1 MPASG
6 TKFLALATASALGAL
21 LAVTVTPA
29 AEANDG
35 QRATTTDAAL
45 LAHAKKV
52 APLNAVANAL
62 GDQGRGAFA
71 DTYSDQHVDE
81 DGGFVTLLATDNT
94 RAAKLIAAAKHA
106 HPTINTA
113 LIRVQH
119 AEFSRKVLDREIDKI
134 FPLGAV
140 KDASKEVYYGASP
153 NADGSGITVEVKPSA
168 LRRVKAAQGTR
179 LDGIPVTYVPGK
191 IKRATSWRWN
201 DSRPQIGGDV
211 LIGNNRKPGY
221 VSQCTAGI
229 AAENSHGRDYLIT
242 AAHCFPNGA
251 GVYGEGGRTAGHWT
265 YTKGKYFG
273 KVTSTKDGWDA
284 QLIDSGLYNGRGFN
298 SDEADTPTGKW
309 YAVNNVAYSYKG
321 QRVCQDGARS
331 FYNHQGVPCGITTVN
346 DDYRYRISWSD
357 GSLHNVR
364 GVQGKG
370 SYTGT
375 EGDSG
380 GLVFTVN
387 DSRRR
392 QARGIVSAGDGPGE
406 IEWTEATDILHSF
419 SLKLNPHQ

>member
-1 MPASG
+1 MPGSR
-6 TKFLALATASALGAL
+6 TKLLALTTASALGAL
-21 LAVTVTPA
+21 LAVIVTPT

-35 QRATTTDAAL
+35 QRATSTDAAL

-81 DGGFVTLLATDNT
+81 EGGFVTLLATDNT

-106 HPTINTA
+106 HPAINTA

-119 AEFSRKVLDREIDKI
+119 ADFSRKALDREIDKI

-140 KDASKEVYYGASP
+140 KDASKEVYLGASP
-153 NADGSGITVEVKPSA
+153 KADGSGITVEVKPNA
-168 LRRVKAAQGTR
+168 LRRVKAAQGNR
-179 LDGIPVTYVPGK
+179 LDGIPVTYVSGK
-191 IKRATSWRWN
+191 IKTATSWRWN

-211 LIGNNRKPGY
+211 LVGDARKPGY
-221 VSQCTAGI
+221 ANHCTAGI

-242 AAHCFPNGA
+242 AAHCYPNGA
-251 GVYGEGGRTAGHWT
+251 GVYGEGARTGDWNNP
-265 YTKGKYFG
+265 TKSHYFG
-273 KVTSTKDGWDA
+273 KISGTKDGWDA

-298 SDEADTPTGKW
+298 SDEADTPSGKW
-309 YAVNNVAYSYKG
+309 YAVNNYAYSYNG
-321 QRVCQDGARS
+321 QTVCQDGAHS
-331 FYNHQGVPCGITTVN
+331 YYDGKGVPCGIKTTS
-346 DDYRYRISWSD
+346 DDYRYTIQWDD
-357 GSLHNVR
+357 GSTHRVR

-370 SYTGT
+370 SYTCT
-375 EGDSG
+375 QGDSG

-387 DSRRR
+387 DRTHR
-392 QARGIVSAGDGPGE
+392 QARGIVSANRGTRE
-406 IEWTEATDILHSF
+406 MYWTEATDILRNFH
-419 SLKLNPHQ
+419 LKLNPHQ